1 MSVGGIIGSLL
12 FGVLCDYPHFKR
24 LIVCPTAVLLMGLI
38 CAVVTKATKYEW
50 IIVCAFFFGFWDGCY
65 EMLIPSATLEIVGV
79 QMVGYAIGALYCLMA
94 FPKTLGPPIAGWIF
108 DISNSYS
115 VSFFVTG
122 GVAASAAVIMSTINC
137 VEPSYE
143 PDEEIARLLPSPEFE
158 KSGSGRRLKYTEP
171 C

>member
-38 CAVVTKATKYEW
+38 CAVVTKAIKYEW

-65 EMLIPSATLEIVGV
+65 EMLIPGTTLEIVGV
-79 QMVGYAIGALYCLMA
+79 QMVGYAIGALYCFMA

-137 VEPSYE
+137 VKPSYE

-158 KSGSGRRLKYTEP
+158 KSGSRRKLKYTEP